1 VWQQT
6 GYVFTT
12 ELGTPHEPRNALR
25 ALQAAAAQAG
35 LPDIGLQTVRHS
47 AAAVILVNG
56 VPLKVVSE
64 VLGHQH
70 RHHRRR
76 LRPRLPGGV
85 TRRSEPAF
93 GGPRMTKGVCK
104 GVRTRPISP
113 DRCGVGSETGF

>member
-35 LPDIGLQTVRHS
+35 LPDIGLHTVRHS

-56 VPLKVVSE
+56 VPLKVVCE
-64 VLGHQH
+64 VLGHASIGITGDVYGH
-70 RHHRRR
+70 VSPEVSRDALSR
-76 LRPRLPGGV
+76 LLEALG
-85 TRRSEPAF
+85 
-93 GGPRMTKGVCK
+93 
-104 GVRTRPISP
+104 
-113 DRCGVGSETGF
+113 